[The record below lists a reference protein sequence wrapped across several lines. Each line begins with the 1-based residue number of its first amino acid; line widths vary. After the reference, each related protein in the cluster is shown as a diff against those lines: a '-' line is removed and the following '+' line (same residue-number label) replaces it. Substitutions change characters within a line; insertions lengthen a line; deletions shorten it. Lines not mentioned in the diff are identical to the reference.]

1 VAPAHSG
8 CLQLAPPAK
17 RQAGLF
23 AFQDLRTHI
32 TRMRV
37 RDAIAPCL
45 PTTSAVPPTGP
56 GWLHEIKFDGYRM
69 MARKETATVL
79 LITKNGY
86 DWADRYPALA
96 EAVRRLRCTSCTI
109 DGELVSCDEQGVPV
123 FERLRSRRHPVQLYA
138 FDLLELDG
146 IDCRSDPVE
155 ARKRRLRR
163 LLPRD
168 DAHILYSD
176 HIEAD
181 GELVFEQICAMG
193 LEGIVS
199 KRKGSPYRS
208 GRTRNWIKT
217 KNPAG
222 AAAIREAT
230 EDWNKARRR

>member
-1 VAPAHSG
+1 
-8 CLQLAPPAK
+8 
-17 RQAGLF
+17 
-23 AFQDLRTHI
+23 
-32 TRMRV
+32 
-37 RDAIAPCL
+37 
-45 PTTSAVPPTGP
+45 
-56 GWLHEIKFDGYRM
+56 GYRM
-69 MARKETATVL
+69 MARKETAAVL

-96 EAVRRLRCTSCTI
+96 EAVRRLRCASCII

-146 IDCRSDPVE
+146 VDYRSNPVE

-163 LLPRD
+163 PLPRD

-208 GRTRNWIKT
+208 GRTRNWI
-217 KNPAG
+217 
-222 AAAIREAT
+222 
-230 EDWNKARRR
+230 